1 VPRPAF
7 GIPVSRGWYLAVGCG
22 RPWLRDEPYFQAFS
36 NSGPVGIR
44 RAIGFSTEATL
55 ISLKQNESVA
65 GLTPVTE
72 RRKRKDM
79 PVLAKLYGIVIRMI
93 RDRTFGTRLHAF
105 YGGHELVV
113 ALQPLRVLQG
123 DVPEWVR
130 NFVMDWAREHYRE
143 LPITAADWPTHRYP
157 SWANLPPRAIVC

>member
-1 VPRPAF
+1 
-7 GIPVSRGWYLAVGCG
+7 
-22 RPWLRDEPYFQAFS
+22 
-36 NSGPVGIR
+36 
-44 RAIGFSTEATL
+44 
-55 ISLKQNESVA
+55 
-65 GLTPVTE
+65 
-72 RRKRKDM
+72 M
-79 PVLAKLYGIVIRMI
+79 PVLARLYGIVIRMM

-143 LPITAADWPTHRYP
+143 LPITTADWPVSRRA
-157 SWANLPPRAIVC
+157 SSLNRPPCAIVC